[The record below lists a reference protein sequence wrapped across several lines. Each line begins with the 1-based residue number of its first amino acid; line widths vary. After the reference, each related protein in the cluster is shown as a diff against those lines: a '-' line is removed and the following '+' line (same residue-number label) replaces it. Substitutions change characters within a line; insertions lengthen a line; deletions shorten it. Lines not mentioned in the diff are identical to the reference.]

1 MGRMPSGARIM
12 GWRLC
17 NIGFGVLLGPAVTHP
32 TLRRRLL
39 TAVDERRTGQE
50 VLLAGDGRHH
60 ALRHEVEELP
70 ARSQPSVGQM
80 ALEYIQTAPLKVA
93 PSFRRSFARQQRPRR
108 LEL

>member
-1 MGRMPSGARIM
+1 WRTLAHKSLDNSATRANHGRRISHPPMGRMPSGARIM

-80 ALEYIQTAPLKVA
+80 ALEY
-93 PSFRRSFARQQRPRR
+93 
-108 LEL
+108 